1 MSYRGPQKYPI
12 NLYAAS
18 QLERNRF
25 VKITSGV
32 PAYTGV
38 GEVPAGYITS
48 RGHATDYAVGV
59 TPLDAAD
66 GSFLINLATAV
77 AANGAIFSG
86 ASGKG
91 TGLTYTALNRSEQDV
106 PGAPS
111 TGQIF
116 LVPAAGWTSVASS
129 ANKIAT
135 YGAASFSY
143 TAPSAGDV
151 VYVAEEGIYLQYSGS
166 AWVNVSPVAK
176 AIEAGAAGADVACYR
191 ISERAPLARAD
202 FPSTLN
208 QGALIV
214 CAGKSAAETDSDAA
228 VTILDGRILST
239 DLAVCTANAG
249 TTGASLPIVK
259 AVCTAGTLTITLSGN
274 GGAGT
279 SINYIVFRSLDA

>member
-12 NLYAAS
+12 NLYATS

-25 VKITSGV
+25 VKITAGV

-38 GEVPAGYITS
+38 GEVPSGYITS

-59 TPLDAAD
+59 TPLEAAD

-86 ASGKG
+86 ANGKG

-106 PGAPS
+106 PSAS

-116 LVPAAGWTSVASS
+116 LVPAAGWASAASS

-135 YGAASFSY
+135 YGAASFTY
-143 TAPSAGDV
+143 TSPTTGDV
-151 VYVAEEGIYLQYSGS
+151 VYVTEEGIYLQYNGS
-166 AWVNVSPVAK
+166 AWVGVSPVAK

-191 ISERAPLARAD
+191 VSERAPLARAD
-202 FPSTLN
+202 FPTTLN

-214 CAGKSAAETDSDAA
+214 CAGKSTAETDADST
-228 VTILDGRILST
+228 VTILDGRILSS

-249 TTGASLPIVK
+249 TTTASLPIVK
-259 AVCTAGTLTITLSGN
+259 AVCTAGTLTVTLSGS
-274 GGAGT
+274 GGAST
-279 SINYIVFRSLDA
+279 SINYIVFRSLDV